1 MILGYISFTES
12 CVLYCQYVI
21 MYTMY
26 TLAVLVD
33 AKFHIA
39 SYILSALSI
48 NYFESKQVYI

>member
-12 CVLYCQYVI
+12 CVLYCQYVN

-39 SYILSALSI
+39 SYTLSALSI
-48 NYFESKQVYI
+48 NYFEK